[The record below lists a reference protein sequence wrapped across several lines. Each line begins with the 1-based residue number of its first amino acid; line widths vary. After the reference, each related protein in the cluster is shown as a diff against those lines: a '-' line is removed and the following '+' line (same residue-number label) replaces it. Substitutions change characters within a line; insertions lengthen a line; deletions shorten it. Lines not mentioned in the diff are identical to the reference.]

1 MILADPRN
9 PRGIV
14 WIASYPKSGNT
25 WMRVFLYH
33 MQRLMAGLPREENDL
48 HHLDR
53 SSTYEAR
60 LFGLFEQYL
69 GKPLATATREE
80 VAQIRPQVQAT
91 IAQRTNGVALIKTHN
106 VLGQLGGI
114 PIVNLQVSAGT
125 IYIVRDP
132 RDVALSLTNH
142 IGAPIDEAITVL
154 NTPGYGT
161 QNKAEAAFEI
171 WGSWSEHTV
180 SWTMRP
186 HDAVLVVRYEDM
198 IADPVGSFTTVARH
212 LRQRPTPELVT
223 EASNLSTFSEL
234 REQESK
240 VPFRERSEAAEVF
253 FREGRAGEWREKL
266 TAAQVQRIVDAHGEQ
281 MQKFGYLAS

>member
-1 MILADPRN
+1 
-9 PRGIV
+9 
-14 WIASYPKSGNT
+14 
-25 WMRVFLYH
+25 

-69 GKPLATATREE
+69 GKPLATASRED

-91 IAQRTNGVALIKTHN
+91 IAQRTDGVALIKTHN
-106 VLGQLGGI
+106 VLGQLGGV
-114 PIVNLQVSAGT
+114 PIINMQVSAGT

-154 NTPGYGT
+154 NTPAYGT
-161 QNKAEAAFEI
+161 QNKSEAAFEI
-171 WGSWSEHTV
+171 WGSWSEHTQ

-198 IADPVGSFTTVARH
+198 IADPVASFTAVARH
-212 LRQRPTPELVT
+212 LRQKPTPELVT

-266 TAAQVQRIVDAHGEQ
+266 TADQVKRIVDAHGEQ

>member
-1 MILADPRN
+1 MIVADPRK

-69 GKPLATATREE
+69 GKPLATATRED

-91 IAQRTNGVALIKTHN
+91 IAQRTDGVALIKTHN
-106 VLGQLGGI
+106 VLGQLGGV
-114 PIVNLQVSAGT
+114 PIINMQVSAGT

-132 RDVALSLTNH
+132 RDVALSLANH

-154 NTPGYGT
+154 NTPAYGT
-161 QNKAEAAFEI
+161 QNTTEAAFEI
-171 WGSWSEHTV
+171 WGSWSEHTL

-198 IADPVGSFTTVARH
+198 IADPVGAFTTVARH
-212 LRQRPTPELVT
+212 LRQKPTTELVT
-223 EASNLSTFSEL
+223 EASNLSGFSEL
-234 REQESK
+234 REQEAK

-266 TAAQVQRIVDAHGEQ
+266 TADQARRIVDAHGEQ
-281 MQKFGYLAS
+281 MQKFGYLPS